1 MWSVNAICSLLQSF
15 TAPKALILTQFPLKD
30 TEVDLW
36 RLCMDHD
43 VHAMV
48 ILCDNNEVV
57 HLFSTAKRSNIHP
70 LGRLYFFL
78 FSVTVSV
85 VSNGHN

>member
-1 MWSVNAICSLLQSF
+1 MWSVNAIFSLLQSF

-43 VHAMV
+43 VRAMV
-48 ILCDNNEVV
+48 ILCDNNEVEN
-57 HLFSTAKRSNIHP
+57 LFLIAKRSHIHP
-70 LGRLYFFL
+70 FGSPIYFFSIL
-78 FSVTVSV
+78 CYC
-85 VSNGHN
+85 

>member
-48 ILCDNNEVV
+48 ILCDNNEVE

-70 LGRLYFFL
+70 VVRHIFFF
-78 FSVTVSV
+78 FSLLLLV
-85 VSNGHN
+85 